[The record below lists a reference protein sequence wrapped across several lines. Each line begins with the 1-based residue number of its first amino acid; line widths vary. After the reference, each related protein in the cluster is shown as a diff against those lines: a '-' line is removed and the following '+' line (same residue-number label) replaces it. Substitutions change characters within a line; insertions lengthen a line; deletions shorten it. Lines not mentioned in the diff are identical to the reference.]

1 MTENPTASI
10 ASQQV
15 FDERFKKLVN
25 EIHAAS
31 SPNAIMVG
39 LRNKILN
46 IYNVEMATI
55 FLIDAKKNKLVS
67 WVLLPSDSLRKI
79 RMDINR
85 SSITGFVAETKQ
97 TLNISN
103 VYDKK
108 ELQDIDPTLTFD
120 ASWDKKGGTRSG
132 QILATPIVHKS
143 NLMGVIELINKK
155 QSAQFESID
164 ETRIKELADT
174 LAIALFNHYKSGK
187 KVPMRYEELVNREI
201 ISAQEMERAM
211 VIATQQ
217 EKEVETILMENFLV
231 AKADLGDALS
241 SVYKT
246 RFVDLKTEQ
255 YSARA
260 LLENANVE
268 VLRRNFIVPL
278 QKTKNELIVAAKN
291 PANQNGILEVKK
303 LFQASKISV
312 LLAFGDDIKQ
322 VLDSVFPPVEENLED
337 VSGIDDVSEEEQ
349 YSSSIYAQQEDEPL
363 EVEVDDTPA
372 VQLVNKMI
380 EDAYFAGASD
390 IHIEP
395 YGNLKDAEVR
405 FRIDGTCSNIIN
417 IPKTNVR
424 SVIAR
429 IKVLA
434 DLDISERRKPQDGK
448 MKFTT
453 TQANNVELR
462 VATLPTADGN
472 EDVVLRI
479 LADSKPLPLIQI
491 APERILERLVP
502 VISKPYGIFLV
513 VGPTGSGKTTTLHS
527 VLRYIN
533 TPEKKIWTAEDP
545 VEITQYR
552 LRQVQVKPYIGY
564 TFAAAMRAFLRADP
578 DVIMI
583 GEMRDQETA
592 KMGIEA
598 SLTGH
603 LVFSTLHTNSA
614 AETVIRLIDMGMDP
628 FNFSDALLGVLAQ
641 RLVRTLCNECKEPYT
656 PTKQEYDHLVHH
668 YGAMFFEHLNINYS
682 KDLTLFRANGC
693 DECNES
699 GYKGR
704 KGLFELLV
712 ANRQIKDQ
720 IIRREPAEE
729 IKLAAIDDGMTV
741 LLQEGIHLIFD
752 GLTDLRQVMSTCM
765 L

>member
-155 QSAQFESID
+155 QSAQFDSID

-693 DECNES
+693 DECSES

-712 ANRQIKDQ
+712 ANRHIKDQ
-720 IIRREPAEE
+720 IIRKEPAEE